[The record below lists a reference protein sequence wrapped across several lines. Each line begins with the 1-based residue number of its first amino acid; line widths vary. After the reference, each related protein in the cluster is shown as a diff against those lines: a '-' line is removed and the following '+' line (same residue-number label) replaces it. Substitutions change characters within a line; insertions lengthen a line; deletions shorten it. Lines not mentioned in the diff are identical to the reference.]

1 MVSSKQK
8 GNILEHRFIELIS
21 LGSDGNLTCFAP
33 DSDDDGIDIIINR
46 KMDFKPIF
54 VQIKSRFNLNNGLFS
69 QDIGTNTFRADKKFW
84 ICFIYYNP
92 DNFDIENIWLIPSI
106 DFHEKSNEINPENY
120 KQKLRFAAS
129 VKEDSKDKWCKY
141 RVSKIGLSK
150 KVNSIIDSLY
160 GGVDQ

>member
-54 VQIKSRFNLNNGLFS
+54 VQVKSRFNLNNGLFS
-69 QDIGTNTFRADKKFW
+69 QDIGTSTFRADEKFW
-84 ICFIYYNP
+84 VCFIYYNP
-92 DNFDIENIWLIPSI
+92 VNFEIENIWFIPSI
-106 DFHEKSNEINPENY
+106 DFHEKSVEINPENH

-129 VKEDSKDKWCKY
+129 VKDNSKDKWSEY
-141 RVSKIGLSK
+141 RVSKTELSV
-150 KVNSIIDSLY
+150 KVDTIIDSLY
-160 GGVDQ
+160 GE

>member
-1 MVSSKQK
+1 MGSSKQK

-54 VQIKSRFNLNNGLFS
+54 VQIKSRFNLNNGSFS
-69 QDIGTNTFRADKKFW
+69 QGVGTNTFKADEKFW

-92 DNFDIENIWLIPSI
+92 ENFDIENIWFVPSI
-106 DFHEKSNEINPENY
+106 DFDKKINPKNY
-120 KQKLRFAAS
+120 KRKLRFAAS
-129 VKEDSKDKWCKY
+129 VKENTKDMWSEY
-141 RVSKIGLSK
+141 RVSKIDLSK
-150 KVNSIIDSLY
+150 KVDRIINSLY
-160 GGVDQ
+160 GE